1 MKLVWNLKRPG
12 GPFLAGAATTRTT
25 MRKGGHQSPSTQ
37 LAEGSIHTIPV
48 FLLMDPP
55 NHQHSLNVG
64 KIFKTPRQAK
74 QTLPKG
80 SITHP
85 KSLIRLFHYAV
96 HSSDEAFEKKEQDK
110 GCQGCSN
117 LQPAHTDQPR
127 SAHTSL
133 ACPTVPIGTGTWSGR
148 CTRRCWKR
156 VPGIHPATTAPFGN
170 RPLQ

>member
-1 MKLVWNLKRPG
+1 MKLVGNLKKPG
-12 GPFLAGAATTRTT
+12 GPFLAGAATSITPWE
-25 MRKGGHQSPSTQ
+25 KDPIKVLPTQ

-64 KIFKTPRQAK
+64 KIFKTPCQAK
-74 QTLPKG
+74 QTLLKG

-85 KSLIRLFHYAV
+85 KSLIRLFHYSV

-133 ACPTVPIGTGTWSGR
+133 ACPTVPIGTGARSSR

-156 VPGIHPATTAPFGN
+156 VPGIRQATPAPFGN